1 MGPVTLD
8 APVLNPDV
16 STPPDVAPDGRLLL
30 LAPSSNRVYAG
41 DAARLNAAEIT
52 LLAGALG
59 IEASVQPVTVAGVD
73 YLAVAGDDDRLDR
86 VVSEASGAFAL
97 FGARDGL
104 LSPTPLERRRLY
116 TDDVVTIQKYQGKT
130 NEQFTHLLLNVTAA
144 LSKRPAQL
152 LDGTLHVLDPMCG
165 RGTTL
170 NTCLLRGLDITGVEV
185 DKGDFEQYQAFITTW
200 LRTHRLKHE
209 IDATQIRRSGRT
221 YGRALELETAP
232 SKQDWKAGRTQQ
244 VTYLSMDTTKLPDV
258 MRRASVDVVVTD
270 LPYGVQHGS
279 HGSNGERL
287 ARSPLR
293 LLDRALPGWYDALRT
308 GGTIGLAYNRHVAG
322 PEAMAEALEAH
333 GFTVVHGHGVDGP
346 TQGHVAADAFRHRV
360 DASIDRDIVVARKG

>member
-1 MGPVTLD
+1 M
-8 APVLNPDV
+8 
-16 STPPDVAPDGRLLL
+16 APDGRLLL
-30 LAPSSNRVYAG
+30 LAPSSNRVYSG

-52 LLAGALG
+52 LLAGALDV
-59 IEASVQPVTVAGVD
+59 EARVEPVAVAGVD
-73 YLAVAGDDDRLDR
+73 YLSVSGDGDRLDR
-86 VVSEASGAFAL
+86 IVSEASGAFAL
-97 FGARDGL
+97 FAAHDGL
-104 LSPTPLERRRLY
+104 LRPTALERRRLY

-144 LSKRPAQL
+144 LSKRPSQL

-170 NTCLLRGLDITGVEV
+170 NTCLLRGLDVTGVEV

-209 IDATQIRRSGRT
+209 IDAAQIRRSGRT

-232 SKQDWKAGRTQQ
+232 SKAEWKAGRTQQ

-279 HGSNGERL
+279 HGERVE
-287 ARSPLR
+287 RSPLR
-293 LLDRALPGWYDALRT
+293 LLDRALPGWVDALRT

-322 PEAMAEALEAH
+322 PEAMAEVLEAH
-333 GFTVVHGHGVDGP
+333 GLTIVHGHGANGP
-346 TQGHVAADAFRHRV
+346 SQGHVDVDAFRHRV

>member
-1 MGPVTLD
+1 
-8 APVLNPDV
+8 VLNPDV

-59 IEASVQPVTVAGVD
+59 IEASVEPVTVAGVD

-185 DKGDFEQYQAFITTW
+185 DKGDFEQYQTFITTW

-221 YGRALELETAP
+221 YGRAL
-232 SKQDWKAGRTQQ
+232 
-244 VTYLSMDTTKLPDV
+244 
-258 MRRASVDVVVTD
+258 
-270 LPYGVQHGS
+270 
-279 HGSNGERL
+279 
-287 ARSPLR
+287 
-293 LLDRALPGWYDALRT
+293 
-308 GGTIGLAYNRHVAG
+308 
-322 PEAMAEALEAH
+322 
-333 GFTVVHGHGVDGP
+333 
-346 TQGHVAADAFRHRV
+346 
-360 DASIDRDIVVARKG
+360 